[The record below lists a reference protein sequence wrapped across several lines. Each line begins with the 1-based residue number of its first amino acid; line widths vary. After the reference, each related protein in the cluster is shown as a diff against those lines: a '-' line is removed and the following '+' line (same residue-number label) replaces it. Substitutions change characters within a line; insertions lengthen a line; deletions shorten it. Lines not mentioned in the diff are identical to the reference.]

1 MTTVPGSPAASGSVP
16 ERTVTG
22 TPTTPGSVT
31 TMMGPSSSVEVPLV
45 GDPAP
50 LGLAGFGIT
59 TLVLS
64 VINAGW
70 IAGAAVPVVLA
81 LAIPYGGVAQFMA
94 GMWAFRR
101 GNTFAGTAFSSF
113 GAFWISFFL
122 VELFAPQIKDAAA
135 LSAVLGTYLIA
146 WGIFTAYMFLA
157 SLAGAK
163 GVSVVFALL
172 ALTFVLLAIGAWTNN
187 PDTVWTK
194 IGGYAGLATAIVA
207 LYVSFADV
215 TNANFKRTVLPTT
228 W

>member
-22 TPTTPGSVT
+22 TPMTPGTVPT
-31 TMMGPSSSVEVPLV
+31 VMGPSSAIEVPLV
-45 GDPAP
+45 ADPAP
-50 LGLAGFGIT
+50 LGLAGFGLT

-70 IAGAAVPVVLA
+70 IAGAAVPAVLA
-81 LAIPYGGVAQFMA
+81 LAIPFGGVAQFMA

-101 GNTFAGTAFSSF
+101 GNTFAATAFSSY

-122 VELFAPQIKDAAA
+122 LQLFAPQIVSADKAA
-135 LSAVLGTYLIA
+135 LSPILGTYLIA

-163 GVSVVFALL
+163 GVSAVFILL
-172 ALTFVLLAIGAWTNN
+172 TATYVLLAIGAWANSTTWQN
-187 PDTVWTK
+187 
-194 IGGYAGLATAIVA
+194 IGGYVGIATAVVA

-215 TNANFKRTVLPTT
+215 TNANFKRIVLPTT
-228 W
+228 F

>member
-1 MTTVPGSPAASGSVP
+1 MATVPNSTATSGSVP

-22 TPTTPGSVT
+22 TPMTPGSVP
-31 TMMGPSSSVEVPLV
+31 TMMGPSSAVEVPLV

-70 IAGAAVPVVLA
+70 VAGAAVPVVLA
-81 LAIPYGGVAQFMA
+81 LAVPFGGVAQFIA

-101 GNTFAGTAFSSF
+101 GNTFAATAFSSY

-122 VELFAPQIKDAAA
+122 LQLFAPQIKDATA
-135 LSAVLGTYLIA
+135 LSAILGTYLMA

-163 GVSVVFALL
+163 GVSLVFILL
-172 ALTFVLLAIGAWTNN
+172 AATFVLLAIGAWANSTLWQN
-187 PDTVWTK
+187 
-194 IGGYAGLATAIVA
+194 IGGYVGLATAVAA

-228 W
+228 I